1 MAKANQTKSVIVTT
15 EHRGVF
21 YGKLKSYDEAKRV
34 AVLDDALMVIY
45 FGTTQGLFQ
54 LGATGPTASS
64 KLSAKVPDIRLE
76 KTVSIIGVSA
86 AAEEAWN
93 VRCR

>member
-1 MAKANQTKSVIVTT
+1 VVNKNAKNSKSVIVTT

-21 YGKLKSYDEAKRV
+21 YGKLKSYDEDRRA
-34 AVLDDALMVIY
+34 AVLDNALMIIH

-54 LGATGPTASS
+54 LAATGPTASS
-64 KLSAKVPDIRLE
+64 RLSAIAPSVRLE

-86 AAEEAWN
+86 AAEESWT
-93 VRCR
+93 RR